1 MHKLRIAEIECTAG
15 KKEAFKESWIIYEF
29 PLCGIEK
36 SLSFSISDQIFLLF
50 NLRSTKLFRI
60 EENTFVDLPT
70 WNILLLFSVN
80 TDRIDTISS
89 QKTIILR
96 HKIFIYSYL
105 PSESWDAGSYFP
117 HKMIL
122 TFPYRLDI
130 FLQIS
135 YL

>member
-1 MHKLRIAEIECTAG
+1 MCTAG
-15 KKEAFKESWIIYEF
+15 KKEAFEESWIIYKF

-36 SLSFSISDQIFLLF
+36 SFSFSISDQIFLLF

-60 EENTFVDLPT
+60 EENTFGDLPT

-80 TDRIDTISS
+80 TNRIDTISS

-122 TFPYRLDI
+122 TFPYRLNI